1 MDTAEHRHFLDTP
14 AARISAGAIAVL
26 ALSGIGLVWNVHLN
40 MRLVQGPSG
49 VVRSGLEEA
58 PAVNP
63 QFIQCRDQRVA
74 DVDRMLADGLID
86 ANRHTEYKER
96 AITTCAGQFPPDRG
110 G

>member
-1 MDTAEHRHFLDTP
+1 METAEHRHFLDTP
-14 AARISAGAIAVL
+14 AARILAGLIALL
-26 ALSGIGLVWNVHLN
+26 ALVGIAFVWSVHMRMGPVAVSGPVQS
-40 MRLVQGPSG
+40 RLQT
-49 VVRSGLEEA
+49 A

-63 QFIQCRDQRVA
+63 QFIECRDQRVA

-86 ANRHTEYKER
+86 ANRHAEFKER